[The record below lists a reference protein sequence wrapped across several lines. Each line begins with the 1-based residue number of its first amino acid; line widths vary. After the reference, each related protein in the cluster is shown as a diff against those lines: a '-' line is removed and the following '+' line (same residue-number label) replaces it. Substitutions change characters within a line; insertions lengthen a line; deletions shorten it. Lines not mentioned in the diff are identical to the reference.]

1 MLSRQC
7 SKIYTILPILCEFGA
22 YMKKR
27 WVSAVALCLL
37 TACAVSPTGRKQL
50 LLMGNNDIS
59 QMGLS
64 SFQQIKQKEKV
75 SMDPRQNQYVQC
87 VAQAVTRVI
96 PAQFAA
102 NNPGQWEVVVFD
114 SDDVNAFAL
123 PGGRIGVYTGLL
135 KVAKNQD
142 QLAAVISH
150 EVSHVLAQHSNE
162 RLSQSQ
168 VANIGM
174 AAADQVLQNTTTR
187 APAMAALGLG
197 VQYGV
202 LMPYSRAHETEADVL
217 GMQLMAMAGF
227 NPQESVNLWYSMAA
241 NGKGNQPLEILSTH
255 PSDQT
260 RIKQL
265 NAILPQ
271 VRPVY
276 EQAKAGGVRPQCA
289 G

>member
-1 MLSRQC
+1 
-7 SKIYTILPILCEFGA
+7 
-22 YMKKR
+22 MKKK
-27 WVSAVALCLL
+27 WLSAITLCLV

-50 LLMGNNDIS
+50 LLMGNNDVA

-64 SFQQIKQKEKV
+64 SFQQIKQKERV
-75 SMDPRQNQYVQC
+75 SSDPIQNHYVQC
-87 VAQAVTRVI
+87 VAQAITQAI
-96 PAQFAA
+96 PAQYA
-102 NNPGQWEVVVFD
+102 NTNPGEWEVVVFD
-114 SDDVNAFAL
+114 SKEVNAFAL

-142 QLAAVISH
+142 QLAAVIGH

-168 VANIGM
+168 VANMGM
-174 AAADQVLQNTTTR
+174 AAADSILKNSATK
-187 APAMAALGLG
+187 APAMAALGMG

-217 GMQLMAMAGF
+217 GLQLMAIAGF
-227 NPQESVNLWYSMAA
+227 NPKESVSLWQNMAA
-241 NGKGNQPLEILSTH
+241 ASNGQAPMEILSTH

-260 RIKQL
+260 RINKLQSL
-265 NAILPQ
+265 IPQ
-271 VRPVY
+271 VMPMY
-276 EQAKAGGVRPQCA
+276 QQAQAGGAHPQCA

>member
-1 MLSRQC
+1 
-7 SKIYTILPILCEFGA
+7 
-22 YMKKR
+22 MKKR
-27 WVSAVALCLL
+27 WVSAVAVCLL

-50 LLMGNNDIS
+50 LLMGNNDVA

-64 SFQQIKQKEKV
+64 SFQQIKEQEQI
-75 SMDPRQNQYVQC
+75 STDPQQNHYVQC
-87 VAQAVTRVI
+87 VAQAITRAI
-96 PAQFAA
+96 PAQYSAT
-102 NNPGQWEVVVFD
+102 NPGQWEVVVFD

-135 KVAKNQD
+135 KVTQNQD
-142 QLAAVISH
+142 QLAAVIGH

-162 RLSQSQ
+162 RLSQKQ

-174 AAADQVLQNTTTR
+174 SAADQLLKNTTTK
-187 APAMAALGLG
+187 APAMAALGMG

-217 GMQLMAMAGF
+217 GLQLMAVAGF
-227 NPQESVNLWYSMAA
+227 NPQESVSLWHNMAVA
-241 NGKGNQPLEILSTH
+241 SKGSAPLEILSTH

-260 RIKQL
+260 RIKELQSL
-265 NAILPQ
+265 VPRVLPMYQ
-271 VRPVY
+271 
-276 EQAKAGGVRPQCA
+276 QAQTNGVRPQCA

>member
-1 MLSRQC
+1 
-7 SKIYTILPILCEFGA
+7 
-22 YMKKR
+22 MKKS
-27 WVSAVALCLL
+27 VLAVVTLCVLS
-37 TACAVSPTGRKQL
+37 ACAVSPTGRKQL
-50 LLMGNNDIS
+50 LLMGNNDVA

-64 SFQQIKQKEKV
+64 SFQQIKQKEHI
-75 SMDPRQNQYVQC
+75 STDPKQNKYVQC
-87 VAQAVTRVI
+87 VAQAITRAI
-96 PAQFAA
+96 PAQYSAT
-102 NNPGQWEVVVFD
+102 NPGQWEVVVFN

-142 QLAAVISH
+142 QLAAVIGH

-168 VANIGM
+168 VANMGM
-174 AAADQVLQNTTTR
+174 AAADSILKNSTTK
-187 APAMAALGLG
+187 APAMAALGMG

-217 GMQLMAMAGF
+217 GLQLMALAGF
-227 NPQESVNLWYSMAA
+227 KPQESVTLWNNMAA
-241 NGKGNQPLEILSTH
+241 ASKGNAPLEILSTH

-260 RIKQL
+260 RIRQL
-265 NAILPQ
+265 QTLVPQ
-271 VRPVY
+271 VQPLY
-276 EQAKAGGVRPQCA
+276 QQAQAGGVHPQCA

>member
-1 MLSRQC
+1 
-7 SKIYTILPILCEFGA
+7 
-22 YMKKR
+22 MKKR
-27 WVSAVALCLL
+27 WVSAVAVCLL

-50 LLMGNNDIS
+50 LLMGNNDVA

-64 SFQQIKQKEKV
+64 SFQQIKEQEQI
-75 SMDPRQNQYVQC
+75 STDPQQNHYVQC
-87 VAQAVTRVI
+87 VAQAITRAI
-96 PAQFAA
+96 PAQYSAT
-102 NNPGQWEVVVFD
+102 NPGQWEVVVFD

-135 KVAKNQD
+135 KVTHNQD
-142 QLAAVISH
+142 QLAAVIGH

-162 RLSQSQ
+162 RLSQKQ

-174 AAADQVLQNTTTR
+174 SAADQLLKNTTTK
-187 APAMAALGLG
+187 APAMAALGMG

-217 GMQLMAMAGF
+217 GLQLMAVAGF
-227 NPQESVNLWYSMAA
+227 NPQESVSLWHNMAVA
-241 NGKGNQPLEILSTH
+241 SKGSAPLEILSTH

-260 RIKQL
+260 RIKELQSL
-265 NAILPQ
+265 VPRVLPMYQ
-271 VRPVY
+271 
-276 EQAKAGGVRPQCA
+276 QAQTNGVRPQCA

>member
-1 MLSRQC
+1 
-7 SKIYTILPILCEFGA
+7 
-22 YMKKR
+22 MKKR

-50 LLMGNNDIS
+50 LLMGNNDVA

-64 SFQQIKQKEKV
+64 SFQQIKQKERI
-75 SMDPRQNQYVQC
+75 STSPQQNKYVQC
-87 VAQAVTRVI
+87 VAQAITRAI
-96 PAQFAA
+96 PAQYAGV
-102 NNPGQWEVVVFD
+102 NPGQWEVVVFD
-114 SDDVNAFAL
+114 SSEVNAFAL

-142 QLAAVISH
+142 QLAAVIGH
-150 EVSHVLAQHSNE
+150 EVSHVLSQHSNE

-168 VANIGM
+168 VADMGM
-174 AAADQVLQNTTTR
+174 AAADQLLKNSSTK

-202 LMPYSRAHETEADVL
+202 LMPYSRAQETEADVL
-217 GMQLMAMAGF
+217 GLQLMAQAGF
-227 NPQESVNLWYSMAA
+227 NPQEAVSLWYNMAA
-241 NGKGNQPLEILSTH
+241 SSKGNQPLELLSTH

-260 RIKQL
+260 RINKLQSL
-265 NAILPQ
+265 IPQ
-271 VRPVY
+271 VEPLY
-276 EQAKAGGVRPQCA
+276 QQTQAGGVHPQCA

>member
-1 MLSRQC
+1 
-7 SKIYTILPILCEFGA
+7 
-22 YMKKR
+22 MKKR
-27 WVSAVALCLL
+27 WLSAITLCLL
-37 TACAVSPTGRKQL
+37 TACDVSPTWLKQL

-64 SFQQIKQKEKV
+64 SFQQIKQKEKI
-75 SMDPRQNQYVQC
+75 STDPRKNQYVKC
-87 VAQAVTRVI
+87 VSQAITQAI
-96 PAQFAA
+96 PAQYSA

-114 SDDVNAFAL
+114 SEDVNAFAL

-142 QLAAVISH
+142 QLAAVIGH

-174 AAADQVLQNTTTR
+174 AAADNILKNSTTKG
-187 APAMAALGLG
+187 PAMAALGMG

-217 GMQLMAMAGF
+217 GLQLMAIAGF
-227 NPQESVNLWYSMAA
+227 NPQESVNLWHNMAA
-241 NGKGNQPLEILSTH
+241 NSKGNAPLEILSTH

-260 RIKQL
+260 RINQL
-265 NAILPQ
+265 QSLVPQ
-271 VRPVY
+271 VQPMY
-276 EQAKAGGVRPQCA
+276 QQALAGGVHPQCA

>member
-1 MLSRQC
+1 
-7 SKIYTILPILCEFGA
+7 
-22 YMKKR
+22 MKKR
-27 WVSAVALCLL
+27 WLSAITLCLV

-50 LLMGNNDIS
+50 LLMGNNDVA

-64 SFQQIKQKEKV
+64 SFQQIKQKERV
-75 SMDPRQNQYVQC
+75 STDPTQNHYVQC
-87 VAQAVTRVI
+87 VAQAITQAI
-96 PAQFAA
+96 PAQYA
-102 NNPGQWEVVVFD
+102 NTNPGEWEVVVFD

-142 QLAAVISH
+142 QLAAVIGH

-168 VANIGM
+168 VANMGM
-174 AAADQVLQNTTTR
+174 AAADQVLKNSTTK
-187 APAMAALGLG
+187 APAMAALGMG

-217 GMQLMAMAGF
+217 GLQLMAIAGF
-227 NPQESVNLWYSMAA
+227 NPKESVSLWHNMAA
-241 NGKGNQPLEILSTH
+241 ANNGQAPMEILSTH
-255 PSDQT
+255 PSDAT
-260 RIKQL
+260 RINKLQSL
-265 NAILPQ
+265 IPQ
-271 VRPVY
+271 AMPMY
-276 EQAKAGGVRPQCA
+276 QQAQAGGVHPQCA